1 MGNQKGGLMNDGYM
15 DVLRSI
21 ASSEPTPG
29 GGSVAALSLAHAHSL
44 SLMVARLTLAKEKWV
59 EGHDAAKATIELS
72 EPAFWEKAIL
82 LAISDSEAFESVMS
96 AYRLPKETE
105 DEKKQ
110 RSEEIRNATIGA
122 ALAPLNTA
130 SSAQKLLSNLEK
142 QSASCN
148 PNALTDLA
156 SASEMALSAAKIASL
171 NVRINLEY
179 IEGED
184 VDLLTSKI
192 NTAVEQSI
200 KSANIVALMVNKRL
214 EW

>member
-1 MGNQKGGLMNDGYM
+1 MNEGYM
-15 DVLRSI
+15 DVLRSV

-44 SLMVARLTLAKEKWV
+44 SLMVARLTLAKEKWE
-59 EGHDAAKATIELS
+59 EGHDAAKASIELS
-72 EPAFWEKAIL
+72 EPALEEAIL
-82 LAISDSEAFESVMS
+82 LAISDSEAFQSVMS

-105 DEKKQ
+105 DEKKK

-130 SSAQKLLSNLEK
+130 SSAQRLLSNLEK
-142 QSASCN
+142 QSAACN

-184 VDLLTSKI
+184 VDILTSKI
-192 NTAVEQSI
+192 NTAVERCK
-200 KSANIVALMVNKRL
+200 KSANIVELMVNKRL
-214 EW
+214 DW

>member
-1 MGNQKGGLMNDGYM
+1 MNEGYM
-15 DVLRSI
+15 DVLRSV

-44 SLMVARLTLAKEKWV
+44 SLMVARLTLAKEKWE
-59 EGHDAAKATIELS
+59 EGHDAAKASIEIS
-72 EPAFWEKAIL
+72 EPALEEAIL
-82 LAISDSEAFESVMS
+82 LAISDSEAFQSVMS

-142 QSASCN
+142 QSAACN

-192 NTAVEQSI
+192 NTAVERCK
-200 KSANIVALMVNKRL
+200 KSANIVELMVNKRL
-214 EW
+214 DW

>member
-1 MGNQKGGLMNDGYM
+1 MNDGYM

-44 SLMVARLTLAKEKWV
+44 SLMVARLTLAKEKWE
-59 EGHDAAKATIELS
+59 EGHDAAKASIELS
-72 EPAFWEKAIL
+72 EPALEEAIL
-82 LAISDSEAFESVMS
+82 LAISDSEAFQSVMS

-142 QSASCN
+142 QSAACN

-192 NTAVEQSI
+192 NTAVERCK
-200 KSANIVALMVNKRL
+200 KSANIVELMVNKRL
-214 EW
+214 DW

>member
-1 MGNQKGGLMNDGYM
+1 MNEGYM

-44 SLMVARLTLAKEKWV
+44 SLMVARLTLANEKWV
-59 EGHDAAKATIELS
+59 EGHDAAKGSIELS
-72 EPAFWEKAIL
+72 EPALEEAIL
-82 LAISDSEAFESVMS
+82 LAISDSDAFESVMS
-96 AYRLPKETE
+96 ANRLSKETE
-105 DEKKQ
+105 DEKKH
-110 RSEEIRNATIGA
+110 RSKEIRKATIGA

-130 SSAQKLLSNLEK
+130 RSAQKLLTNLEK

-156 SASEMALSAAKIASL
+156 SASEMALSAVKVASL

-179 IEGED
+179 IDGED
-184 VDLLTSKI
+184 ADLLTSNI
-192 NTAVEQSI
+192 NAVVEQSI
-200 KSANIVALMVNKRL
+200 KSANIVEQMVNKRL

>member
-1 MGNQKGGLMNDGYM
+1 MNDGYM

-59 EGHDAAKATIELS
+59 DGHDAAKATIELS
-72 EPAFWEKAIL
+72 EPALEEAIL

-171 NVRINLEY
+171 NVKINLEY

>member
-1 MGNQKGGLMNDGYM
+1 MNEGYM
-15 DVLRSI
+15 DVLRSV

-44 SLMVARLTLAKEKWV
+44 SLMVARLTLAKEKWE
-59 EGHDAAKATIELS
+59 EGHDAAKASIELS
-72 EPAFWEKAIL
+72 EPALEEAIL
-82 LAISDSEAFESVMS
+82 LAISDSEAFQSVMS

-130 SSAQKLLSNLEK
+130 TSAQKLLSNLEK

-184 VDLLTSKI
+184 VDLLTSEI

>member
-1 MGNQKGGLMNDGYM
+1 MNEGYM

-44 SLMVARLTLAKEKWV
+44 SLMVARLTLAKEKWA
-59 EGHDAAKATIELS
+59 EGHDAAKASIELS
-72 EPAFWEKAIL
+72 EPALEEAIL

-105 DEKKQ
+105 DEKIQ

-192 NTAVEQSI
+192 NTVVEQSVE
-200 KSANIVALMVNKRL
+200 SANIVTMTVNKRL

>member
-1 MGNQKGGLMNDGYM
+1 MNEGYM
-15 DVLRSI
+15 DILRSI

-44 SLMVARLTLAKEKWV
+44 SLMVARLTLANDKWAD
-59 EGHDAAKATIELS
+59 GHDAAKTSIELS
-72 EPAFWEKAIL
+72 ETGLEESIL

-96 AYRLPKETE
+96 AYRLPKATE
-105 DEKKQ
+105 IEKKQ
-110 RSEEIRNATIGA
+110 RSEEVRKATIGA

-142 QSASCN
+142 QCASCN

-179 IEGED
+179 IQGED
-184 VDLLTSKI
+184 VALLNSKI
-192 NTAVEQSI
+192 EKAVEGAI
-200 KSANIVALMVNKRL
+200 KSANNVALTVNQRL
-214 EW
+214 DW

>member
-1 MGNQKGGLMNDGYM
+1 MNEGYM

-44 SLMVARLTLAKEKWV
+44 SLMVARLTLAKEKWE
-59 EGHDAAKATIELS
+59 EGHDAAKASIELS
-72 EPAFWEKAIL
+72 EPALEEAIL
-82 LAISDSEAFESVMS
+82 LAISDSEAFQSVMS

-142 QSASCN
+142 QSAACN

-156 SASEMALSAAKIASL
+156 SASEMAFSAAKIASL
-171 NVRINLEY
+171 NVRINLED

-192 NTAVEQSI
+192 NTAVERCK
-200 KSANIVALMVNKRL
+200 KSANIVELMVNKRL
-214 EW
+214 DW

>member
-1 MGNQKGGLMNDGYM
+1 MNDGYM

-59 EGHDAAKATIELS
+59 DGHDAAKATIELS
-72 EPAFWEKAIL
+72 EPALEEAIL

-200 KSANIVALMVNKRL
+200 KSANIVALMVNQRL

>member
-1 MGNQKGGLMNDGYM
+1 MNDGYM

-72 EPAFWEKAIL
+72 EPALEEAIL

-171 NVRINLEY
+171 NVKINLEH

-184 VDLLTSKI
+184 VELLTSKI

-200 KSANIVALMVNKRL
+200 KSANIVSTTVNERL

>member
-1 MGNQKGGLMNDGYM
+1 MNDGYM

-72 EPAFWEKAIL
+72 EPALEEAIL

-96 AYRLPKETE
+96 AYRLPKDTQ

-200 KSANIVALMVNKRL
+200 KSANIVAMMVNKRL

>member
-1 MGNQKGGLMNDGYM
+1 MNDGYM

-72 EPAFWEKAIL
+72 EPALEEAIL

-192 NTAVEQSI
+192 NKAVAESI
-200 KSANIVALMVNKRL
+200 KSANIVAMMVNQRL

>member
-1 MGNQKGGLMNDGYM
+1 MNDGYM

-72 EPAFWEKAIL
+72 EPALEEAIL

-192 NTAVEQSI
+192 NKAVAESI
-200 KSANIVALMVNKRL
+200 KSANIVEMMVNQRL

>member
-1 MGNQKGGLMNDGYM
+1 MNEGYM
-15 DVLRSI
+15 DVLRSV

-29 GGSVAALSLAHAHSL
+29 GGSVAALSLAHAYSL
-44 SLMVARLTLAKEKWV
+44 SLMVARLTLASEKWV
-59 EGHDAAKATIELS
+59 EGHDATKATLELS
-72 EPAFWEKAIL
+72 EPALEEAIL

-192 NTAVEQSI
+192 NTVVVQSTE
-200 KSANIVALMVNKRL
+200 SANIVATTVNKRL

>member
-1 MGNQKGGLMNDGYM
+1 MNEGYM

-44 SLMVARLTLAKEKWV
+44 SLMVARLTLAKEKWE
-59 EGHDAAKATIELS
+59 EGHDAAKASIELS
-72 EPAFWEKAIL
+72 EPALEDAIL
-82 LAISDSEAFESVMS
+82 LAISDSEAFQSVMS

-142 QSASCN
+142 QSAACN

-171 NVRINLEY
+171 NVRVNLEY

-184 VDLLTSKI
+184 VDIITSNI
-192 NTAVEQSI
+192 NTAVERCI
-200 KSANIVALMVNKRL
+200 KSANIVELMVNKRL

>member
-1 MGNQKGGLMNDGYM
+1 MNEGYM
-15 DVLRSI
+15 DILRSI
-21 ASSEPTPG
+21 ATSEPTPG

-44 SLMVARLTLAKEKWV
+44 SLMVARLTLANDKWAD
-59 EGHDAAKATIELS
+59 GHDAAKTSIELS
-72 EPAFWEKAIL
+72 ETGLEESIL
-82 LAISDSEAFESVMS
+82 LANSDSEAFESVMS
-96 AYRLPKETE
+96 AYRLPKATE
-105 DEKKQ
+105 IEKKQ

-142 QSASCN
+142 QCASCN

-179 IEGED
+179 IQGED
-184 VDLLTSKI
+184 VALLNSKI
-192 NTAVEQSI
+192 EKAVEGAI
-200 KSANIVALMVNKRL
+200 KSANNVALTVNQRL

>member
-1 MGNQKGGLMNDGYM
+1 MNDGYM

-72 EPAFWEKAIL
+72 EPALEEAIL

-96 AYRLPKETE
+96 AYRLPNETE

>member
-1 MGNQKGGLMNDGYM
+1 MNEGYM
-15 DVLRSI
+15 DVLRSV

-44 SLMVARLTLAKEKWV
+44 SLMVARLTLAKEKWE
-59 EGHDAAKATIELS
+59 EGHDAAKASIEIS
-72 EPAFWEKAIL
+72 EPALEEAIL
-82 LAISDSEAFESVMS
+82 LAISDSEAFQSVMS

-148 PNALTDLA
+148 TNALTDLA

-192 NTAVEQSI
+192 NTAVERCK
-200 KSANIVALMVNKRL
+200 KSANIVELMVNKRL
-214 EW
+214 DW

>member
-1 MGNQKGGLMNDGYM
+1 MNDGYM

-72 EPAFWEKAIL
+72 EPALEEAIL

-200 KSANIVALMVNKRL
+200 KSANIVALMVNIRL

>member
-1 MGNQKGGLMNDGYM
+1 MNDGYM

-72 EPAFWEKAIL
+72 EPALEEAIL

-105 DEKKQ
+105 VEKKQ

>member
-1 MGNQKGGLMNDGYM
+1 MNEGYI
-15 DVLRSI
+15 DVLRSV

-44 SLMVARLTLAKEKWV
+44 SLMVARLTLAKEKWE
-59 EGHDAAKATIELS
+59 EGHDAAKASIELS
-72 EPAFWEKAIL
+72 EPALEEAIL
-82 LAISDSEAFESVMS
+82 LAISDSEAFQSVMS

-105 DEKKQ
+105 DERKQ
-110 RSEEIRNATIGA
+110 RSEEIRNATIEA

-142 QSASCN
+142 QSAACN

-192 NTAVEQSI
+192 NTAVERCK
-200 KSANIVALMVNKRL
+200 KSANNVELMVNKRL
-214 EW
+214 DW

>member
-1 MGNQKGGLMNDGYM
+1 MNEGYM

-44 SLMVARLTLAKEKWV
+44 SLMVARLTLAKEKWA
-59 EGHDAAKATIELS
+59 EGHDAAKASIELS
-72 EPAFWEKAIL
+72 EPALEEAIT

-156 SASEMALSAAKIASL
+156 SASEMALTAAKIASL

-192 NTAVEQSI
+192 STAVEQSN
-200 KSANIVALMVNKRL
+200 KSANIVALTVNKRL
-214 EW
+214 GW

>member
-1 MGNQKGGLMNDGYM
+1 MNDGYM

-59 EGHDAAKATIELS
+59 EGHDAAKASIELS
-72 EPAFWEKAIL
+72 EPALEESIL

-142 QSASCN
+142 QSAACN

-192 NTAVEQSI
+192 NTAVEQSK
-200 KSANIVALMVNKRL
+200 KSANIVTLMVNKRL

>member
-1 MGNQKGGLMNDGYM
+1 MNEGYM

-59 EGHDAAKATIELS
+59 EGHDAAKASIELS
-72 EPAFWEKAIL
+72 EPALEEAIL

-142 QSASCN
+142 QSAACN

-192 NTAVEQSI
+192 NTVVEQSI
-200 KSANIVALMVNKRL
+200 KSANIVELMVNKRL

>member
-1 MGNQKGGLMNDGYM
+1 MNEGYM
-15 DVLRSI
+15 DILRSI

-44 SLMVARLTLAKEKWV
+44 SLMVARLTLANDKWAD
-59 EGHDAAKATIELS
+59 GHDAAKTSIELS
-72 EPAFWEKAIL
+72 ETGLEESIL

-96 AYRLPKETE
+96 AYRLPKATE
-105 DEKKQ
+105 IEKNQ
-110 RSEEIRNATIGA
+110 RSEEIRNATSGA

-142 QSASCN
+142 QCASCN

-179 IEGED
+179 IQGED
-184 VDLLTSKI
+184 VALLNSKI
-192 NTAVEQSI
+192 EKAVERAI
-200 KSANIVALMVNKRL
+200 KSANNVALTVNQRL

>member
-1 MGNQKGGLMNDGYM
+1 MNEGYM
-15 DVLRSI
+15 DVLRSV

-44 SLMVARLTLAKEKWV
+44 SLMVARLTLAKEKWE
-59 EGHDAAKATIELS
+59 EGHDAAKASIEIS
-72 EPAFWEKAIL
+72 EPALEEAIL
-82 LAISDSEAFESVMS
+82 LAISDSEAFQSVMS

-142 QSASCN
+142 QSATCN

-192 NTAVEQSI
+192 NTAVERCK
-200 KSANIVALMVNKRL
+200 KSANIVELMVNKRL
-214 EW
+214 DW

>member
-1 MGNQKGGLMNDGYM
+1 M

-44 SLMVARLTLAKEKWV
+44 SLMVARLTLAKEKWI
-59 EGHDAAKATIELS
+59 EGHDAAKASIELS
-72 EPAFWEKAIL
+72 EPALEEAIL

-96 AYRLPKETE
+96 AYRLPKESE

>member
-1 MGNQKGGLMNDGYM
+1 MNDGYM

-72 EPAFWEKAIL
+72 EPALEEAIL

-96 AYRLPKETE
+96 AYRLPKQT
-105 DEKKQ
+105 DAEKKQ

>member
-1 MGNQKGGLMNDGYM
+1 MNEGYM

-44 SLMVARLTLAKEKWV
+44 SLMVARLTLEKEKWA
-59 EGHDAAKATIELS
+59 EGHDAAKVSIELS
-72 EPAFWEKAIL
+72 EPALEEAIT

-192 NTAVEQSI
+192 STAVEQSK
-200 KSANIVALMVNKRL
+200 KSANIVALTVNKRL

>member
-1 MGNQKGGLMNDGYM
+1 MNEGYM
-15 DVLRSI
+15 DILRSI

-44 SLMVARLTLAKEKWV
+44 SLMVARLTLANDKWAD
-59 EGHDAAKATIELS
+59 GHDAAKTSIELS
-72 EPAFWEKAIL
+72 ETGLEESIL

-96 AYRLPKETE
+96 AYRLPRATE
-105 DEKKQ
+105 IEKKQ

-142 QSASCN
+142 QCASCN

-179 IEGED
+179 IQGED
-184 VDLLTSKI
+184 VALLNSKI
-192 NTAVEQSI
+192 EKAVKAAI
-200 KSANIVALMVNKRL
+200 KSCLLYTSPSPRD
-214 EW
+214 

>member
-1 MGNQKGGLMNDGYM
+1 MNEGYM

-44 SLMVARLTLAKEKWV
+44 SLMVARLTLAKEKWAD
-59 EGHDAAKATIELS
+59 GHDAAKASIELS
-72 EPAFWEKAIL
+72 ETGLNEAIL

-96 AYRLPKETE
+96 AYRLPKKTE
-105 DEKKQ
+105 DEKIQ
-110 RSEEIRNATIGA
+110 RTEEIRNATIGA
-122 ALAPLNTA
+122 ALAPLDTA
-130 SSAQKLLSNLEK
+130 SSAQKLLSNLEQ

-171 NVRINLEY
+171 NVRVNLDY

-200 KSANIVALMVNKRL
+200 KSANIVATTVNKRL

>member
-1 MGNQKGGLMNDGYM
+1 MNDGYM

-21 ASSEPTPG
+21 ASAEPTPG

-44 SLMVARLTLAKEKWV
+44 SLMGARLTLAKEKWE
-59 EGHDAAKATIELS
+59 EGHDAAKASIELS
-72 EPAFWEKAIL
+72 EPALEEAIL
-82 LAISDSEAFESVMS
+82 LAISDSEAFQSVMS

-142 QSASCN
+142 QSAACN

-192 NTAVEQSI
+192 NTAVERCK
-200 KSANIVALMVNKRL
+200 KSANIVELMVNKRL
-214 EW
+214 DW

>member
-1 MGNQKGGLMNDGYM
+1 MNEGYM
-15 DVLRSI
+15 DVLRSV

-44 SLMVARLTLAKEKWV
+44 SLMVARLTLAKEKWE
-59 EGHDAAKATIELS
+59 EGHDAAKASIELS
-72 EPAFWEKAIL
+72 EPALEEAIL
-82 LAISDSEAFESVMS
+82 LAISDSEAFQSVMS

-110 RSEEIRNATIGA
+110 RSEEIRNATIEA

-142 QSASCN
+142 QSAACN

-192 NTAVEQSI
+192 NTAVERCK
-200 KSANIVALMVNKRL
+200 KSANIVELMVNKRL
-214 EW
+214 DW

>member
-1 MGNQKGGLMNDGYM
+1 MMNEGYM
-15 DVLRSI
+15 DILRSI

-44 SLMVARLTLAKEKWV
+44 SLMVARLTLANDKWAD
-59 EGHDAAKATIELS
+59 GHDAAKTSIELS
-72 EPAFWEKAIL
+72 ETGLEESIL

-96 AYRLPKETE
+96 AYRLPKATE
-105 DEKKQ
+105 IEKNQ

-142 QSASCN
+142 QCESCN

-156 SASEMALSAAKIASL
+156 SASEMALSATKIASL

-179 IEGED
+179 IQGED
-184 VDLLTSKI
+184 VALLNSKI
-192 NTAVEQSI
+192 EKTVKAAT
-200 KSANIVALMVNKRL
+200 KSANIVAQTVNQRL